1 MDGMK
6 PCPFCGS
13 PWVQVRWIGF
23 KNAKPSEFHP
33 GLYAECTDCFAMK
46 GPYSEKE
53 DAEYAWNRR
62 ADYISRISR
71 EAALATEETIFEYF
85 EHDYI

>member
-1 MDGMK
+1 MAIREKMK

-23 KNAKPSEFHP
+23 KNAKPSGFTP

-62 ADYISRISR
+62 VDNGC
-71 EAALATEETIFEYF
+71 ETS
-85 EHDYI
+85 